1 MGNNTFPFLLNFKWL
16 GKNYRRRGVILLWVI
31 GILAFLVC
39 WILLTLLILL
49 AQEALLGP
57 VFLTK
62 SASLLTVDPDSY
74 AGRGVQLLVG
84 HFNGNLPAERMANLT
99 EDELNTNNYSPIP
112 GAGHDGRPVELSPQE
127 ERRAEHTFGINQFN
141 LLASDSIAINRTLP
155 DIRRIQCRAYAEK
168 LPPVSKL
175 PDTSVI
181 IVFHN
186 EAFSTLA
193 RTVTSLLIICIIMDF
208 TYFRKVWY
216 IVHQVYYIV
225 HQVYYIFRKVIKNYK
240 TLLYTFP
247 ESLFYLFIFKFNF
260 YSVINRSPRPLLREI
275 ILVDDFSN
283 RKFLGDELEL
293 YLQTLPVRIKLIR
306 AKERVGLI
314 RARLMGAQEAS
325 GSVLTF
331 LDSHCECTRG
341 WLEPLLAR
349 IKEERKAVV
358 CPIIDVINDQ
368 TFAYQKGIE
377 LFRGGFNWN
386 MQFRWYAV
394 PTEMA
399 KQRHQKDPTA
409 AIVSPT
415 MAGGLFSIDKQFF
428 QELGAYDPDMDIW
441 GGENL
446 EMSFRV
452 WQCGG
457 VIEILPCSH
466 VGHVFRHASPHD
478 FPKDK
483 SSGKIL
489 NSNLARVSEVW
500 MDQWRHFFYKIA
512 PQASALIPTLDVSER
527 IELRK
532 KLNCRNFNWYL
543 QNVWK
548 DNFLPNGRSALIG
561 RFRHLATNSCLF
573 GRPSSPGRRHRL
585 SMGTC
590 SLGFD
595 IWQFWVLSS
604 SKESDGLRLMSD
616 EHQCLSAAK
625 EQTENTWRVQL
636 RECGGH
642 KMEFWRWEH
651 RTRHFVH
658 INSSLCLD
666 EPIESVNSFPSA
678 NIFNFDGKEEK
689 PERLPKMS
697 KCMRGKYSQQW
708 ELNEIKWLPENDKKH

>member
-1 MGNNTFPFLLNFKWL
+1 MVKKELSAERGYPPLGDWNF
-16 GKNYRRRGVILLWVI
+16 
-31 GILAFLVC
+31 GIF
-39 WILLTLLILL
+39 TLLGI
-49 AQEALLGP
+49 ANFVNFVGTRSCKCLLGP

-62 SASLLTVDPDSY
+62 SSSSSLLTVDPDSY

-84 HFNGNLPAERMANLT
+84 HFNGNLPAERRANLT
-99 EDELNTNNYSPIP
+99 EDELNKNNYSPIP
-112 GAGHDGRPVELSPQE
+112 EAGQNGHPVELSPE
-127 ERRAEHTFGINQFN
+127 EEKRAEHTFGINQFN

-168 LPPVSKL
+168 LPPISKL
-175 PDTSVI
+175 PDTSII

-193 RTVTSLLIICIIMDF
+193 RTIT
-208 TYFRKVWY
+208 
-216 IVHQVYYIV
+216 
-225 HQVYYIFRKVIKNYK
+225 
-240 TLLYTFP
+240 
-247 ESLFYLFIFKFNF
+247 
-260 YSVINRSPRPLLREI
+260 SVINRSPHSLLREI

-283 RKFLGDELEL
+283 RKFLGAELEL
-293 YLQTLPVRIKLIR
+293 FLQTLPIRIKLIR

-314 RARLMGAQEAS
+314 RARLMGAQEAV
-325 GSVLTF
+325 GNVLTF

-349 IKEERKAVV
+349 IREERKAVV

-394 PTEMA
+394 PTDMA

-478 FPKDK
+478 FPKEK

-500 MDQWRHFFYKIA
+500 MDQWRHFFYKIS
-512 PQASALIPTLDVSER
+512 PQASALIPSLDVSER

-532 KLNCRNFNWYL
+532 KLNCKNFNW
-543 QNVWK
+543 
-548 DNFLPNGRSALIG
+548 
-561 RFRHLATNSCLF
+561 FRHLSSNSCLF
-573 GRPSSPGRRHRL
+573 GRPSNPGKRHRL
-585 SMGTC
+585 TMGTC

-595 IWQFWVLSS
+595 IWQFWVVSS
-604 SKESDGLRLMSD
+604 SKESEGVRLMSD

-625 EQTENTWRVQL
+625 EQTDNNIWRIQL

-642 KMEFWRWEH
+642 SKGRNDKGLEMEYWRWEY
-651 RTRHFVH
+651 RNRHFVH

-666 EPIESVNSFPSA
+666 EPIETANSFPSA
-678 NIFNFDGKEEK
+678 NIFNFDGKEDK

-697 KCMRGKYSQQW
+697 KCVRGKYSQQW
-708 ELNEIKWLPENDKKH
+708 ELNEIKWLPENNKKN

>member
-1 MGNNTFPFLLNFKWL
+1 MGIDTFPFLLNLKWL
-16 GKNYRRRGVILLWVI
+16 RKNYRRRGVILLWVI
-31 GILAFLVC
+31 GILAFLLC
-39 WILLTLLILL
+39 WVLLTLLILL

-62 SASLLTVDPDSY
+62 SSSSSLLTVDPDSY

-84 HFNGNLPAERMANLT
+84 HFNGNLPAERRANLT
-99 EDELNTNNYSPIP
+99 EDELNKNNYSPIP
-112 GAGHDGRPVELSPQE
+112 EAGQNGHPVELSPE
-127 ERRAEHTFGINQFN
+127 EEKRAEHTFGINQFN

-168 LPPVSKL
+168 LPPINKL
-175 PDTSVI
+175 PDTSII

-193 RTVTSLLIICIIMDF
+193 RTIT
-208 TYFRKVWY
+208 
-216 IVHQVYYIV
+216 
-225 HQVYYIFRKVIKNYK
+225 
-240 TLLYTFP
+240 
-247 ESLFYLFIFKFNF
+247 
-260 YSVINRSPRPLLREI
+260 SVINRSPHSLLREI

-283 RKFLGDELEL
+283 RKFLGAELEL
-293 YLQTLPVRIKLIR
+293 FLQTLPIRIKLIR

-314 RARLMGAQEAS
+314 RARLMGAQEAV
-325 GSVLTF
+325 GNVLTF

-349 IKEERKAVV
+349 IREERKAVV

-394 PTEMA
+394 PSDMA

-457 VIEILPCSH
+457 IIEILPCSH

-478 FPKDK
+478 FPKEK

-500 MDQWRHFFYKIA
+500 MDQWRHFFYKIS
-512 PQASALIPTLDVSER
+512 PQASALIPSLDVSER

-532 KLNCRNFNWYL
+532 KLNCKNFNWYL

-561 RFRHLATNSCLF
+561 RFRHLSSNSCLF
-573 GRPSSPGRRHRL
+573 GRPSNPGKRHRL
-585 SMGTC
+585 TMGTC

-595 IWQFWVLSS
+595 IWQFWVVSS
-604 SKESDGLRLMSD
+604 SKESEGVRLMSD

-625 EQTENTWRVQL
+625 EQTDNNIWRIQL

-642 KMEFWRWEH
+642 KMEYWRWEY
-651 RTRHFVH
+651 RNRHFVH

-666 EPIESVNSFPSA
+666 EPIETANSFPSA
-678 NIFNFDGKEEK
+678 NIFNFDGKEDK

-697 KCMRGKYSQQW
+697 KCVRGKYSQQW
-708 ELNEIKWLPENDKKH
+708 ELNEIKWLPENNKKN

>member
-1 MGNNTFPFLLNFKWL
+1 MLEEKDVFRKVLFL
-16 GKNYRRRGVILLWVI
+16 
-31 GILAFLVC
+31 
-39 WILLTLLILL
+39 
-49 AQEALLGP
+49 
-57 VFLTK
+57 
-62 SASLLTVDPDSY
+62 
-74 AGRGVQLLVG
+74 
-84 HFNGNLPAERMANLT
+84 
-99 EDELNTNNYSPIP
+99 
-112 GAGHDGRPVELSPQE
+112 
-127 ERRAEHTFGINQFN
+127 QFN

-168 LPPVSKL
+168 LPPINKL
-175 PDTSVI
+175 PDTSII

-193 RTVTSLLIICIIMDF
+193 RTIT
-208 TYFRKVWY
+208 
-216 IVHQVYYIV
+216 
-225 HQVYYIFRKVIKNYK
+225 
-240 TLLYTFP
+240 
-247 ESLFYLFIFKFNF
+247 
-260 YSVINRSPRPLLREI
+260 SVINRSPHSLLREI

-283 RKFLGDELEL
+283 RKFLGAELEL
-293 YLQTLPVRIKLIR
+293 FLQTLPIRIKLIR

-314 RARLMGAQEAS
+314 RARLMGAQEAV
-325 GSVLTF
+325 GNVLTF

-349 IKEERKAVV
+349 IREERKAVV

-394 PTEMA
+394 PSDMA

-478 FPKDK
+478 FPKEK

-500 MDQWRHFFYKIA
+500 MDQWRHFFYKIS
-512 PQASALIPTLDVSER
+512 PQASALIPSLDVSER

-532 KLNCRNFNWYL
+532 KLNCKNFNWYL

-561 RFRHLATNSCLF
+561 RFRHLSSNSCLF
-573 GRPSSPGRRHRL
+573 GRPSNPGKRHRL
-585 SMGTC
+585 TMGTC

-595 IWQFWVLSS
+595 IWQFWVVSS
-604 SKESDGLRLMSD
+604 SKESEGVRLMSD

-625 EQTENTWRVQL
+625 EQTDNNIWRIQL

-642 KMEFWRWEH
+642 KMEYWRWEY
-651 RTRHFVH
+651 RNRHFVH

-666 EPIESVNSFPSA
+666 EPIETANSFPSA
-678 NIFNFDGKEEK
+678 NIFNFDGKEDK

-697 KCMRGKYSQQW
+697 KCVRGKYSQQW
-708 ELNEIKWLPENDKKH
+708 ELNEIKWLPENNKKN

>member
-1 MGNNTFPFLLNFKWL
+1 MVRKELSSAGSDFALGDWNIGVSSLLDIVNFAYFV
-16 GKNYRRRGVILLWVI
+16 GSRS
-31 GILAFLVC
+31 F
-39 WILLTLLILL
+39 
-49 AQEALLGP
+49 
-57 VFLTK
+57 FLTK

-186 EAFSTLA
+186 EVIQLEYNRTLK
-193 RTVTSLLIICIIMDF
+193 LLSF
-208 TYFRKVWY
+208 KGF
-216 IVHQVYYIV
+216 
-225 HQVYYIFRKVIKNYK
+225 
-240 TLLYTFP
+240 LYTCTY
-247 ESLFYLFIFKFNF
+247 SNKFNF

-386 MQFRWYAV
+386 MQFRC
-394 PTEMA
+394 
-399 KQRHQKDPTA
+399 
-409 AIVSPT
+409 SPT

-452 WQCGG
+452 WQCG
-457 VIEILPCSH
+457 E
-466 VGHVFRHASPHD
+466 
-478 FPKDK
+478 
-483 SSGKIL
+483 
-489 NSNLARVSEVW
+489 
-500 MDQWRHFFYKIA
+500 
-512 PQASALIPTLDVSER
+512 ASALIPTLDVSER

-532 KLNCRNFNWYL
+532 KLNCRNFNW
-543 QNVWK
+543 
-548 DNFLPNGRSALIG
+548 
-561 RFRHLATNSCLF
+561 FRHLATNSCLF